1 MTLGRAQFVVIA
13 VVVTIT
19 TLVVTITTVSV
30 RLTALGLPLDLSLES
45 SLPFLGL
52 TVGILIA
59 SEWVRRV
66 ITTTR
71 EGAYFRI
78 RIAEGR
84 LTMYRP
90 GWHRTPDV
98 DVDLTSVRHIHWY
111 VSAFSRQQTVRIT
124 LWDRPTT
131 FTLEAIDIRPDD
143 PDAQQ
148 LGWFRAPD
156 LLLQPAEHR
165 RFVEHFEALVISG
178 QVSTTVDLHTLQP
191 THANA
196 DDTAPGWLVLDD
208 KLTYSPHVAETQR
221 RMRSE

>member
-19 TLVVTITTVSV
+19 TLVVMITAVSV
-30 RLTALGLPLDLSLES
+30 RLAALGLPLDLSLES

-52 TVGILIA
+52 TVGVLIA

-98 DVDLTSVRHIHWY
+98 DVDLTSVRQIHWY

-124 LWDRPTT
+124 LWDRSTT
-131 FTLEAIDIRPDD
+131 FTLEAIDVRPDD
-143 PDAQQ
+143 PDARQ

-156 LLLQPAEHR
+156 LPCNPP
-165 RFVEHFEALVISG
+165 
-178 QVSTTVDLHTLQP
+178 STGGSSSTSRHWCS
-191 THANA
+191 AA
-196 DDTAPGWLVLDD
+196 
-208 KLTYSPHVAETQR
+208 R
-221 RMRSE
+221 